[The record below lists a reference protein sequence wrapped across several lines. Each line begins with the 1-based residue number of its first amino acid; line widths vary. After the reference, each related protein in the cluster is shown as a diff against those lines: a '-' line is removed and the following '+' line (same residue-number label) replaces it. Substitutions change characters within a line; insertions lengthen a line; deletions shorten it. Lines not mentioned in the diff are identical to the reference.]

1 MRKVLLLVV
10 SCLLLS
16 FAAISRPGGYAIVR
30 VYDTNKYVGTG
41 TGFLS
46 MQIQIV
52 YEDGTFEVVPLEPYS
67 EKNSIPN
74 LRKITEALNQMRQK
88 GYLFVSSSMT
98 GEQGNMMTEYLFEKV
113 PYNIK

>member
-1 MRKVLLLVV
+1 MNKKLLLVGAFLWMAFSAV
-10 SCLLLS
+10 
-16 FAAISRPGGYAIVR
+16 AKPGGYAIVR

-98 GEQGNMMTEYLFEKV
+98 GEQGNMMTEYLFEKL
-113 PYNIK
+113 PYGIK